1 MPVTAIE
8 MRGITKAFRGRERE
22 AGAPWWR
29 REWKDKVALHE
40 LDLVVEAG
48 GVTGILG
55 PNGSGKS
62 TLIRILGTLLTP
74 DAGKATVFG
83 WNVVTQPL
91 SVRKHV
97 NRVSVEAAFFKE
109 LSPWENMLYAARL
122 YGGGAAGTRARVM
135 EILGRLGLPAD
146 TVDQP
151 MKQLSRGQ
159 QQKVA
164 IARSFLT
171 APSLLLMDEPTT
183 GLDPRSKKE
192 VQALLRMLRAE
203 REVTVLLC
211 THDMDEAAELC
222 DRVLMMDGGRVLADG
237 SPQELC
243 RRFGNP
249 AAPPGGSG
257 PPTSPFDG
265 EVTLE
270 DVFMHLTGKTFA
282 VAEEKEEVTS

>member
-1 MPVTAIE
+1 MAAIE
-8 MRGITKAFRGRERE
+8 LQGVTKAFRRRERE
-22 AGAPWWR
+22 TGAPWWR

-40 LDLVVEAG
+40 LDLVIQPG
-48 GVTGILG
+48 GITGILG

-74 DAGKATVFG
+74 DAGRATVFG
-83 WNVVTQPL
+83 WDVVGEPL

-122 YGGGAAGTRARVM
+122 YGRGQGGTREKVV
-135 EILGRLGLPAD
+135 EILDKLGLPLD
-146 TVDQP
+146 TLDQP

-192 VQALLRMLRAE
+192 VQSLLQMLRAE

-211 THDMDEAAELC
+211 THDMDEAADLC
-222 DRVLMMDGGRVLADG
+222 DRVLMMDAGRVLADG
-237 SPQELC
+237 SPDELC
-243 RRFGNP
+243 RRYAVDGKP
-249 AAPPGGSG
+249 A
-257 PPTSPFDG
+257 
-265 EVTLE
+265 TLE
-270 DVFMHLTGKTFA
+270 DVFMLLSGKRFELDG
-282 VAEEKEEVTS
+282 EEGGE

>member
-1 MPVTAIE
+1 MNAAAIQLRGVTK
-8 MRGITKAFRGRERE
+8 GFRRRERE
-22 AGAPWWR
+22 TGAPWWK
-29 REWKDKVALHE
+29 REWKDKPALHE
-40 LDLVVEAG
+40 LDLTVQAG

-62 TLIRILGTLLTP
+62 TLIRILATLLTP
-74 DAGKATVFG
+74 DTGQATVFG
-83 WNVVTQPL
+83 WDVVAEPL
-91 SVRKHV
+91 SVRRHV

-122 YGGGAAGTRARVM
+122 YGGGTSATRKHVL
-135 EILGRLGLPAD
+135 EILDRLGLPMD

-192 VQALLRMLRAE
+192 VQSLLEMLRAE

-211 THDMDEAAELC
+211 THDMDEAAALC
-222 DRVLMMDGGRVLADG
+222 DRVLMMDEGRVLADG
-237 SPQELC
+237 SPEELG
-243 RRFGNP
+243 RLY
-249 AAPPGGSG
+249 S
-257 PPTSPFDG
+257 DG
-265 EVTLE
+265 DGHASLE
-270 DVFMHLTGKTFA
+270 DVFMRLTGKAFA
-282 VAEEKEEVTS
+282 TAEAEEAGET

>member
-1 MPVTAIE
+1 MPSTAIE
-8 MRGITKAFRGRERE
+8 IRGVSKAFRGRERGP
-22 AGAPWWR
+22 GAPWWR

-48 GVTGILG
+48 GITGILG

-74 DAGKATVFG
+74 DAGQATVFG

-91 SVRKHV
+91 SVRRHV

-122 YGGGAAGTRARVM
+122 YGAGSAGTRERVM

-243 RRFGNP
+243 SSLGSSVP
-249 AAPPGGSG
+249 PPGGLR
-257 PPTSPFDG
+257 PTSPLDR

-282 VAEEKEEVTS
+282 LAEEKEEVSS

>member
-1 MPVTAIE
+1 MSAAAIE
-8 MRGITKAFRGRERE
+8 LHRVQKAFRRRERDSNT
-22 AGAPWWR
+22 PWWR
-29 REWKDKVALHE
+29 RNYKSKVALEE
-40 LDLVVEAG
+40 LSLTIDAG

-74 DAGKATVFG
+74 DSGRATVFG
-83 WNVVTQPL
+83 WDVVAEPRA
-91 SVRKHV
+91 VRMHV

-122 YGGGAAGTRARVM
+122 YGHGASGTREKVVA
-135 EILGRLGLPAD
+135 ILDRLGLPLD
-146 TVDQP
+146 TLDEP

-171 APSLLLMDEPTT
+171 APSLLLLDEPTT

-192 VQALLRMLRAE
+192 VQRLLEMLRAE
-203 REVTVLLC
+203 RQVTVLLC
-211 THDMDEAAELC
+211 THDMDEAAALC

-237 SPQELC
+237 TPSELC
-243 RRFGNP
+243 RIH
-249 AAPPGGSG
+249 GGGDPSA
-257 PPTSPFDG
+257 
-265 EVTLE
+265 TLE
-270 DVFMHLTGKTFA
+270 DVFMHLTGKRLE
-282 VAEEKEEVTS
+282 AEEEEGGQE

>member
-1 MPVTAIE
+1 MSIPAIE
-8 MRGITKAFRGRERE
+8 IRGVRKAFRRRERE

-29 REWKDKVALHE
+29 RGWKEKVALHE
-40 LDLVVEAG
+40 LDLTVEAG

-62 TLIRILGTLLTP
+62 TLIRILATLLTP
-74 DAGKATVFG
+74 DAGRAMVFG
-83 WNVVTQPL
+83 RDVVVQAVD
-91 SVRKHV
+91 VRRHV
-97 NRVSVEAAFFKE
+97 NRVSVEASFFKE

-122 YGGGAAGTRARVM
+122 YGGGMAGTRDEVSG
-135 EILGRLGLPAD
+135 ILERLGLPLD
-146 TVDQP
+146 TLDQP

-192 VQALLRMLRAE
+192 VQSMLEMLRAE

-211 THDMDEAAELC
+211 THDMSEAAALC
-222 DRVLMMDGGRVLADG
+222 DRVLMMDNGRVLADG
-237 SPQELC
+237 TAADLC
-243 RRFGNP
+243 RAHG
-249 AAPPGGSG
+249 AA
-257 PPTSPFDG
+257 
-265 EVTLE
+265 TLE
-270 DVFMHLTGKTFA
+270 EVFMDLTGKTLE
-282 VAEEKEEVTS
+282 AEEEVEEVAP

>member
-1 MPVTAIE
+1 MNVPAIDIQGV
-8 MRGITKAFRGRERE
+8 RKAFKRRERD

-29 REWKDKVALHE
+29 REQKEKVALHE
-40 LDLVVEAG
+40 LDLIVEAG

-74 DAGKATVFG
+74 DTGRAMVFG
-83 WNVVTQPL
+83 WDVVTDALQ
-91 SVRKHV
+91 VRRRV

-109 LSPWENMLYAARL
+109 LSPWENMVYASRL
-122 YGGGAAGTRARVM
+122 YGNTSRGTRRRVVQ
-135 EILGRLGLPAD
+135 ILDLLGMPKD
-146 TVDQP
+146 VIDQP

-192 VQALLRMLRAE
+192 VQSMLEMLRAE

-211 THDMDEAAELC
+211 THDMDEAAALC
-222 DRVLMMDGGRVLADG
+222 DRVLMMDNGRVLADG
-237 SPQELC
+237 T
-243 RRFGNP
+243 
-249 AAPPGGSG
+249 AAQLRDEHGGA
-257 PPTSPFDG
+257 
-265 EVTLE
+265 TLE
-270 DVFMHLTGKTFA
+270 DVFMQLTGKAFA
-282 VAEEKEEVTS
+282 VEEEMEEVAT

>member
-1 MPVTAIE
+1 MSAAAIE
-8 MRGITKAFRGRERE
+8 LHGVQKAFRRRDRD
-22 AGAPWWR
+22 ANTPWWR
-29 REWKDKVALHE
+29 RSYKSKVALEE
-40 LDLVVEAG
+40 LSLVIEAG
-48 GVTGILG
+48 GITGILG

-74 DAGKATVFG
+74 DAGRATVFG
-83 WNVVTQPL
+83 WDVVGEPL

-122 YGGGAAGTRARVM
+122 YGRGAGGTRARVV
-135 EILGRLGLPAD
+135 EILERLGLPLD
-146 TVDQP
+146 TLDQP

-192 VQALLRMLRAE
+192 VQGLLELLRAE

-211 THDMDEAAELC
+211 THDMDEAAALC
-222 DRVLMMDGGRVLADG
+222 DRVLMMDSGRVLADG
-237 SPQELC
+237 TPDDLC
-243 RRFGNP
+243 QRFE
-249 AAPPGGSG
+249 AA
-257 PPTSPFDG
+257 
-265 EVTLE
+265 TLE
-270 DVFMHLTGKTFA
+270 DVFMQLTGKTLEA
-282 VAEEKEEVTS
+282 EDEQEVAEQVAP

>member
-1 MPVTAIE
+1 MTAIE
-8 MRGITKAFRGRERE
+8 LHGISKAFRRRERE
-22 AGAPWWR
+22 TGAPWWK
-29 REWKDKVALHE
+29 REWKDKVALYE

-74 DAGKATVFG
+74 DSGKATVFG
-83 WNVVTQPL
+83 WDVVAQPL
-91 SVRKHV
+91 SVRRHV

-122 YGGGAAGTRARVM
+122 YGGGAAGTRQKVL
-135 EILGRLGLPAD
+135 EILEKLGLPLD
-146 TVDQP
+146 TIDQP

-183 GLDPRSKKE
+183 GLDPRSKRE
-192 VQALLRMLRAE
+192 VIELLRVLRAE
-203 REVTVLLC
+203 GEVTVLLC

-237 SPQELC
+237 SPEELC
-243 RRFGNP
+243 RLHANGKPNP
-249 AAPPGGSG
+249 
-257 PPTSPFDG
+257 
-265 EVTLE
+265 TLE

-282 VAEEKEEVTS
+282 IAEAKEMSAP

>member
-1 MPVTAIE
+1 MTSAAIE
-8 MRGITKAFRGRERE
+8 LQGITKAFRRRERE
-22 AGAPWWR
+22 TGAPWWR

-40 LDLVVEAG
+40 LDLVIQPG
-48 GVTGILG
+48 GITGILG

-74 DAGKATVFG
+74 DSGRATVFG
-83 WNVVTQPL
+83 WDVVAEPL

-122 YGGGAAGTRARVM
+122 YGRGQGGTREKVV
-135 EILGRLGLPAD
+135 EILDKLGLPLD
-146 TVDQP
+146 TLDQP

-171 APSLLLMDEPTT
+171 APSLLLLDEPTT

-192 VQALLRMLRAE
+192 VQRLLEMLRKE

-211 THDMDEAAELC
+211 THDMDEAAALC

-237 SPQELC
+237 TPDELI
-243 RRFGNP
+243 REH
-249 AAPPGGSG
+249 GGG
-257 PPTSPFDG
+257 DLNA
-265 EVTLE
+265 TLE
-270 DVFMHLTGKTFA
+270 DVFMHLTGKRLD
-282 VAEEKEEVTS
+282 VEEEGGV

>member
-1 MPVTAIE
+1 MTAAIE
-8 MRGITKAFRGRERE
+8 LQGITKSFRRRQRD

-29 REWKDKVALHE
+29 RDWKEKVALHE

-62 TLIRILGTLLTP
+62 TVIRILGTLLTP
-74 DAGKATVFG
+74 DAGTATVFG
-83 WNVVTQPL
+83 WDVVAEPL
-91 SVRKHV
+91 SVRRHV

-109 LSPWENMLYAARL
+109 LSPWENMLYASRL
-122 YGGGAAGTRARVM
+122 YGGGAGGTRKQVT
-135 EILGRLGLPAD
+135 ELLDKLGLPMD

-151 MKQLSRGQ
+151 MKALSRGQ

-192 VQALLRMLRAE
+192 VQGLLHLLRAE

-211 THDMDEAAELC
+211 THDMDEAAALC
-222 DRVLMMDGGRVLADG
+222 DRVLMMDEGRVLADG
-237 SPQELC
+237 SPEELG
-243 RRFGNP
+243 RKYATGNGP
-249 AAPPGGSG
+249 AS
-257 PPTSPFDG
+257 
-265 EVTLE
+265 LE
-270 DVFMHLTGKTFA
+270 DVFMQLSGKEFA
-282 VAEEKEEVTS
+282 KEEEGEPE

>member
-1 MPVTAIE
+1 MTSAAVE
-8 MRGITKAFRGRERE
+8 LQGISKAFRRRERE
-22 AGAPWWR
+22 SGAPWWR
-29 REWKDKVALHE
+29 REWQDKVALHE
-40 LDLVVEAG
+40 LDLVIQAG
-48 GVTGILG
+48 GITGILG

-74 DAGKATVFG
+74 DAGRATVFG
-83 WNVVTQPL
+83 WDVVAEPL

-122 YGGGAAGTRARVM
+122 YGRGLGGTREKVV
-135 EILGRLGLPAD
+135 EILDKLGLPLD
-146 TVDQP
+146 TLDQP

-192 VQALLRMLRAE
+192 VQSLLQMLRAE

-211 THDMDEAAELC
+211 THDMDEAAALC
-222 DRVLMMDGGRVLADG
+222 DRVLMMDAGRVLADG
-237 SPQELC
+237 SPDALC
-243 RRFGNP
+243 RRYAIDGKP
-249 AAPPGGSG
+249 A
-257 PPTSPFDG
+257 
-265 EVTLE
+265 TLE
-270 DVFMHLTGKTFA
+270 DVFMTLSGKRF
-282 VAEEKEEVTS
+282 ELDGEEVEER

>member
-1 MPVTAIE
+1 MTAAAIKLQGVT
-8 MRGITKAFRGRERE
+8 KSFRRRERE

-29 REWKDKVALHE
+29 RDWKDKVALHE

-74 DAGKATVFG
+74 DAGTASVFG
-83 WNVVTQPL
+83 WDVVAEPL
-91 SVRKHV
+91 AVRRHV

-122 YGGGAAGTRARVM
+122 YGGGAGGTRKQVM
-135 EILGRLGLPAD
+135 ELLERLGLPMD

-151 MKQLSRGQ
+151 MKALSRGQ

-192 VQALLRMLRAE
+192 VQGLLHILRAE
-203 REVTVLLC
+203 SEVTVLLC
-211 THDMDEAAELC
+211 THDMDEAAALC
-222 DRVLMMDGGRVLADG
+222 DRVLMMDEGRVLADG
-237 SPQELC
+237 SPEELG
-243 RRFGNP
+243 RQYANGDGP
-249 AAPPGGSG
+249 AS
-257 PPTSPFDG
+257 
-265 EVTLE
+265 LE
-270 DVFMHLTGKTFA
+270 DVFMQLSGKEFA
-282 VAEEKEEVTS
+282 REEEGEPA